1 MSNQTTPVSYIT
13 ITGLPDI
20 QSRFPE
26 NKTINILND
35 FQQQHYTD
43 HSTIYSVINN
53 LHKSLNMP
61 QIQVPIPNLFFNDA
75 PSFNIFL
82 TNNRTDHALFYQATT
97 QIAQELVTKGYG
109 VTPTLINFN
118 ENLIQ
123 STNEYDYLTIDK
135 FMRQEVSI
143 HNAFMRY
150 LEILI
155 DTLNKTPIPLAGG
168 S

>member
-13 ITGLPDI
+13 ITGLPDL
-20 QSRFPE
+20 QSKFPE
-26 NKTINILND
+26 NKIVNILNN

-53 LHKSLNMP
+53 LYSSLNMP
-61 QIQVPIPNLFFNDA
+61 QIQVPLPNLFFNDA

-97 QIAQELVTKGYG
+97 QIAKELVTKGYG

-118 ENLIQ
+118 ENLVQ
-123 STNEYDYLTIDK
+123 STNEYDYLVIDK
-135 FMRQEVSI
+135 FIRQEVTI
-143 HNAFMRY
+143 HNSFMRY

-155 DTLNKTPIPLAGG
+155 YTLNRTPIPLAGG